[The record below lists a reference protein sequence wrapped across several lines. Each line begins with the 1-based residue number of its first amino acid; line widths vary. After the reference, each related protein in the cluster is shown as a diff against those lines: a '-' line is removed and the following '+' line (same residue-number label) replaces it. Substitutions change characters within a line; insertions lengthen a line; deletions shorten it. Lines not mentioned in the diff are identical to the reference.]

1 MDTIADHIAWM
12 AWTWQTVVFFAAM
25 AAALAA
31 LTTLAVL
38 RPETPRRGILSFAT
52 TRGDRFFVSLLATA
66 FIFLGFIRFGGENF
80 LYPAAAALLVAAV
93 MFRFA

>member
-1 MDTIADHIAWM
+1 MDTISDHLAWM
-12 AWTWQTVVFFAAM
+12 AWTWQTVLFFAAM
-25 AAALAA
+25 AAALAS
-31 LTTLAVL
+31 LTVLAVL
-38 RPETPRRGILSFAT
+38 RPETPQRGILGFAT
-52 TRGDRFFVSLLATA
+52 TRGDRFFVSLLAAA